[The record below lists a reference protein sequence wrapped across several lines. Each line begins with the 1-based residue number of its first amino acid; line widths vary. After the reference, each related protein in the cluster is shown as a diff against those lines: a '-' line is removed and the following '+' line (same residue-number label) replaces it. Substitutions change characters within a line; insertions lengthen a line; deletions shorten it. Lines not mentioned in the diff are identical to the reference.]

1 MFYLSQLNSFILSLN
16 TDTPLN
22 PIQKAMEDAKINK
35 ELNKQQE
42 ILAAKTNNSV
52 RINELFKTV
61 YKAVEGALAPTTL
74 SGYTGYIFI
83 YSMNLIENTCI

>member
-1 MFYLSQLNSFILSLN
+1 MSYLSEINSFLLLL
-16 TDTPLN
+16 DTKTPSN

-42 ILAAKTNNSV
+42 ILVAESNDSV

-61 YKAVEGALAPTTL
+61 YKAIEGVLAPTTL
-74 SGYTGYIFI
+74 SCYIGYISYIF
-83 YSMNLIENTCI
+83 